1 MPGNEARTVE
11 ELIDEDKVVLDAL
24 FVQLAKVG
32 ARDRDEAVDELEDEG
47 GRGVGP
53 SAGGARR
60 REREAVERVRQP
72 RSGLRRIRAADDRK
86 QSGMSALGDGEDVD
100 IVDPDVEEGG
110 RAERDD
116 GRAHVWVRDDLDAK
130 DVGYRPPGQLVQP
143 ASAHALAFD

>member
-1 MPGNEARTVE
+1 
-11 ELIDEDKVVLDAL
+11 
-24 FVQLAKVG
+24 
-32 ARDRDEAVDELEDEG
+32 
-47 GRGVGP
+47 
-53 SAGGARR
+53 
-60 REREAVERVRQP
+60 
-72 RSGLRRIRAADDRK
+72 
-86 QSGMSALGDGEDVD
+86 MSALGDGEDVD